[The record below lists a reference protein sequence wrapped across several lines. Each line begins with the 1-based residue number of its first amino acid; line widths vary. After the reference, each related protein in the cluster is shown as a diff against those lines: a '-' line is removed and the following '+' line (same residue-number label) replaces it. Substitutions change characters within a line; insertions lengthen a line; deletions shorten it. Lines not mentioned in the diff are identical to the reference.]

1 MNSYRSTVYI
11 EILEG
16 VQPDLTHSDF
26 VGCLKQGIHR
36 MKIIEYKKFTIYL
49 PLILEKKKEI
59 QKKMVVDSD

>member
-1 MNSYRSTVYI
+1 
-11 EILEG
+11 
-16 VQPDLTHSDF
+16 
-26 VGCLKQGIHR
+26 